1 MWIEEE
7 NQQHILVCTEL
18 NKDRNEEEIINYEK
32 IFKGSVKE
40 KLKVARRF
48 KENFQIMENIKK

>member
-18 NKDRNEEEIINYEK
+18 NKNGNVEEIINYEK
-32 IFKGSVKE
+32 LFNGSVSE

-48 KENFQIMENIKK
+48 